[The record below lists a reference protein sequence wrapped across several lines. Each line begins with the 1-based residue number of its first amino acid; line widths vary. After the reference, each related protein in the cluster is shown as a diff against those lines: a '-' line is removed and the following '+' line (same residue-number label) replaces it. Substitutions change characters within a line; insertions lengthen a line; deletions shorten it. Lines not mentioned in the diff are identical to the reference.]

1 MDQKNKL
8 QRADRELKT
17 AYKAI
22 KQRAISREFLELYNR
37 DLDLRELEKRNM
49 DVLNQLGDLAYAD
62 DELGPK
68 IARQLLNRGLKMPHM
83 MQKSRSSMSWRSDTS
98 YEGMSLSSSKGK
110 FDFFIENKNELF
122 FLLIFYFFR
131 NVHFAFFTIRCFR
144 SKINT

>member
-17 AYKAI
+17 ALKAL

-68 IARQLLNRGLKMPHM
+68 IARHLLNRGLKMPHM

-110 FDFFIENKNELF
+110 ND
-122 FLLIFYFFR
+122 FLLLSIKM
-131 NVHFAFFTIRCFR
+131 NCFLCLFLNFQ
-144 SKINT
+144 KCLLHNPHIPKLQK